1 MDDKKK
7 NKPQTDADTHRSP
20 KDENAKPQIKDI
32 DDLIFA
38 DEYIKK
44 HSEK

>member
-1 MDDKKK
+1 MEDKKK
-7 NKPQTDADTHRSP
+7 KQPETKDIQKSVCKP
-20 KDENAKPQIKDI
+20 EKPQIKDI
-32 DDLIFA
+32 DDLIFE

>member
-1 MDDKKK
+1 MDDKKNKQKKDDPNTMKKTTTK
-7 NKPQTDADTHRSP
+7 NTKP
-20 KDENAKPQIKDI
+20 EIKDI

-38 DEYIKK
+38 DEFIKK

>member
-1 MDDKKK
+1 MDDKKNTQAQADAK
-7 NKPQTDADTHRSP
+7 KPRSV
-20 KDENAKPQIKDI
+20 KEEISKPQIKDI

-38 DEYIKK
+38 DEYIKQ

>member
-1 MDDKKK
+1 MDDKK
-7 NKPQTDADTHRSP
+7 NKTSQTDKDINNKS
-20 KDENAKPQIKDI
+20 KDENRKPQIKDI